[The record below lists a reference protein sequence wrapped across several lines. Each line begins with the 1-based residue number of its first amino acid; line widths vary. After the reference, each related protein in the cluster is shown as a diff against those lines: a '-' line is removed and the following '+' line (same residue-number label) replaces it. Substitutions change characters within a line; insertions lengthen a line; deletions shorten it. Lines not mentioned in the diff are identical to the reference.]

1 MVSLAQLPGTGS
13 DHHRRDGTR
22 RVRVPP
28 LWKESLWVVDWLGLR
43 FSPVYYGVGV
53 PRGDGSA
60 VVLVPGF
67 LGNDAYLYELYL
79 WLRRIGY
86 RPYMSGI
93 GINADC
99 PGRLAGRLM
108 RTVERAHAETGRP
121 VRIVGHSLGGLLGRR
136 VSLRRPD
143 LVSQL
148 VYLGSPIRAMHAH
161 PLVEAVASVLHAA
174 LIMITSRDPGCLTED
189 CRCGFAHD
197 IEERLPPT
205 VRHDAIYTRE
215 DGVVDWHDARER
227 SPRLN
232 HEAGGTHIGLVYN
245 ACAYAILADLLARGG
260 QLRTARKQTTRAA

>member
-1 MVSLAQLPGTGS
+1 MIPPVLIPGTGS
-13 DHHRRDGTR
+13 HPHRREGAR
-22 RVRVPP
+22 RAGVPP
-28 LWKESLWVVDWLGLR
+28 LWKESLWVLDWLRLR
-43 FSPVYYGVGV
+43 FSPVYYGAGV
-53 PRGDGSA
+53 PRGDGSP

-67 LGNDAYLYELYL
+67 LGTDAYLYELYL

-99 PGRLAGRLM
+99 PGRVAGRLM
-108 RTVERAHAETGRP
+108 RTVERAQAETGGP
-121 VRIVGHSLGGLLGRR
+121 VRIVGHSLGGLIGRR

-161 PLVEAVASVLHAA
+161 PVVVATATVLHAA
-174 LIMITSRDPGCLTED
+174 LTLITSRDVDCLTED

-215 DGVVDWHDARER
+215 DGVVDWHDAKER

-245 ACAYAILADLLARGG
+245 ACAYAILADLLAKGG
-260 QLRTARKQTTRAA
+260 HPRSADRHTIRAA

>member
-1 MVSLAQLPGTGS
+1 VN
-13 DHHRRDGTR
+13 
-22 RVRVPP
+22 VPP
-28 LWKESLWVVDWLGLR
+28 LWKESLWVLDWLRLR

-67 LGNDAYLYELYL
+67 LGSDAYLYELYL
-79 WLRRIGY
+79 WLARVGY
-86 RPYMSGI
+86 RPYMSRI
-93 GINADC
+93 GVNADC
-99 PGRLAGRLM
+99 PGRVAGRLM
-108 RTVERAHAETGRP
+108 RTVERAYAETGRP
-121 VRIVGHSLGGLLGRR
+121 VRIVGHSLGGLIGRR

-148 VYLGSPIRAMHAH
+148 VYLGSPIRTMHAH
-161 PLVEAVASVLHAA
+161 PVVVAVATVLHAA
-174 LIMITSRDPGCLTED
+174 LTVITSRDADCLTER

-205 VRHDAIYTRE
+205 VRHDAIYTRD

-245 ACAYAILADLLARGG
+245 ARAYAILADLLAKGG
-260 QLRTARKQTTRAA
+260 HRRPAGGHAIRAA